1 MEEGAPIRNGLKL
14 VAGYARA
21 HPWPLTVAIVGSV
34 VYAIGSVLSAS
45 ALGWAMDHALIPLYE
60 GGTVQMW
67 AAIALILGVMVGRT
81 AGVIVRRY
89 YAGMTAARSV
99 ADLQKG
105 VARRLVLMPLDRVR
119 SQSPGDLLA
128 RMDADAHAAADVLHP
143 LPFSIGVVSM
153 LLFATVSLAFLDL
166 PLLLATVGLLPIV
179 AGTSIASATLLEKP
193 TGAERAANAAM
204 TAAATEIIAG
214 SQVIKTLGREDAEM
228 DRFAALVDEHR
239 RTRVKVRTFHA
250 FVANILSFVPEM
262 AMVLI
267 VLVGSQRVTSGELE
281 AGGLVQAV
289 ALFGVLAFPLQV
301 IGFFLSDLPVSVVG
315 RRRVNQILEEPDD
328 PLRVRSTAAAHEHL
342 PAGPLE
348 VVFRGVQVGEPGRLR
363 LRGVDLAVAAGETLA
378 LVGPTAGG
386 KSTVLAAVARLTDI
400 HAGSVEIGGVPI
412 DSIDDQDL
420 RTRVTLASQQAMLQT
435 GTILDNADFGRG
447 RDRSET
453 ERSLEAAGA
462 QDLAT
467 DLPHGY
473 DTVVGERGVTLSGG
487 QRQRVALAR
496 ALAGDPG
503 LVLLDDATS
512 AVDPALEEQIIARL
526 AAQPTT
532 VIMVTHRVAAM
543 AAADRVALMVDGR
556 IEASG
561 THAEMLGNET
571 YRRLVEAYRAAEIS

>member
-342 PAGPLE
+342 PAGPLA